1 VPLPEIPSMAPSSKH
16 AEKPAERSSRR
27 SGKSPYFL
35 QPAEGGGVTVLRQ
48 PSGNRAIPK
57 DCGTMPTQ
65 AQAQALVRQLQRAES
80 VLKDLFLEATDDGIE
95 ALEAVLQACRT
106 SVLEA
111 PTGSARGA
119 RRRGRGRKRQT

>member
-1 VPLPEIPSMAPSSKH
+1 
-16 AEKPAERSSRR
+16 
-27 SGKSPYFL
+27 
-35 QPAEGGGVTVLRQ
+35 VLRQ